1 MDVQIR
7 NRNICAVKSK
17 GLITDTSMLY
27 PLIFFQTRTFN
38 QWLRYMYYVLCFVI
52 KFEASVNLSPIL
64 RSKCV
69 ISLDGNIVNPQ
80 MYCQYWQELCIAER
94 IGRRESLVWISKF
107 YVNEAVQLWN
117 WQINGARPCNV
128 WFFIWSV

>member
-38 QWLRYMYYVLCFVI
+38 QCLRYMYYVLCFVI

-80 MYCQYWQELCIAER
+80 MHCQY
-94 IGRRESLVWISKF
+94 
-107 YVNEAVQLWN
+107 
-117 WQINGARPCNV
+117 
-128 WFFIWSV
+128 